1 MQGPSAFWLIPI
13 LVLYWVYRTFL
24 VPYPRFEVLEPLDLD
39 NPEAPRV
46 ICSVS
51 DAISSQHNRIEV
63 INGGEHFYRAELE
76 AIQKARRSINI
87 EIYTFFPDGIGRQF
101 IDMLTAA
108 ARRGVQVRL
117 LIDGVG
123 GQRLMYFH
131 RRLLNQ
137 LRGAGG
143 QVFFYHPLALDQLE
157 LFNTRTHREIYVMD
171 GRVAFVGGAGI
182 ADHWAKATRGPAP
195 WRDFMTRL
203 EGPAVAGI
211 QGVFLENWA
220 EVSDEILVSHELFP
234 PLDEPGDMA
243 CLVINSSARSRSSPT
258 RILHQ
263 VLLASAKETI
273 LIGNPYFLPDPMIR
287 REIATA
293 ARRGVDVKII
303 TTGKK
308 TDHAITRA
316 GSRRLYRSLLEA
328 GVEIFEYSRT
338 MYHAKVFLVDGK
350 WAVVGTS
357 NMDNRSFGI
366 NDEILLAIPEPS
378 IIKQLSDDFMTDLE
392 VSEQVTLAEWR
403 RRSFFERVHAQ
414 LSRLIERQQ

>member
-1 MQGPSAFWLIPI
+1 MQGPSAFWLIPA
-13 LVLYWVYRTFL
+13 LVLYWIYRTFL
-24 VPYPRFEVLEPLDLD
+24 VPYPRFQIHQSLDLN

-46 ICSVS
+46 ICAVS
-51 DAISSQHNRIEV
+51 DAISTGKNRLAV
-63 INGGEHFYRAELE
+63 INGGGAFYEAELE
-76 AIQKARRSINI
+76 AIRQARQSINI
-87 EIYTFFPDGIGRQF
+87 EIYTFFPDEIGRRF
-101 IDMLTAA
+101 LDALSDA

-131 RRLLNQ
+131 RRMLNG
-137 LRGAGG
+137 LRSAGAK
-143 QVFFYHPLALDQLE
+143 VLFYHPLSLAQLE
-157 LFNTRTHREIYVMD
+157 LFNIRTHREIFVMD
-171 GRVAFVGGAGI
+171 GKIAFVGGAGI
-182 ADHWAKATRGPAP
+182 ADHWAKASRGPAP
-195 WRDFMTRL
+195 WRDFMTRI
-203 EGPAVAGI
+203 EGPAVAAI

-220 EVSDEILVSHELFP
+220 EVSDEILVSYDLFP
-234 PLDEPGDMA
+234 PLDEPGDMT

-263 VLLASAKETI
+263 ILIASAKETVR
-273 LIGNPYFLPDPMIR
+273 IGNPYFLPDPSVR

-293 ARRGVDVKII
+293 AQRGVDVKII

-316 GSRRLYRSLLEA
+316 GSRRLYKSMLVA
-328 GVEIFEYSRT
+328 GAEIYEYRRT
-338 MYHAKVFLVDGK
+338 MYHSKVLLVDDK

-366 NDEILLAIPEPS
+366 NDEIVLAIPEAS
-378 IIKQLSDDFMTDLE
+378 IIQHLSNDFMRDLE
-392 VSEQVTLAEWR
+392 ASEQVTLEEWN
-403 RRSFFERVHAQ
+403 RRSWFERVHAQ